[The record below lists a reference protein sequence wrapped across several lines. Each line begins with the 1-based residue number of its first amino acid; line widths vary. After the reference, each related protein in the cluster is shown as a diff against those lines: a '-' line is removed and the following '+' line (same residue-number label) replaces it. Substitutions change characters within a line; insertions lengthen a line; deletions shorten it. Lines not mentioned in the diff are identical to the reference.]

1 MPPKVRFT
9 RESVLTAAFDMVREG
24 GLDVLNARS
33 LAARVGSSTQPLFRV
48 FSGMDEIKEQ
58 VIQMAQQRFDDCI
71 REYQNDEMPAYKRT
85 GMAYIRFAREE
96 KQLFRM
102 MFMCEHTEAERRS
115 IAAGTM
121 DYVHNAGIE
130 STGLN
135 MQQMERFHFHMWI
148 YVHGLASMIATGYL
162 DLGDEMASTL
172 ITECYQGLRKQF
184 FTQKENT

>member
-24 GLDVLNARS
+24 GLEALNARS

-48 FSGMDEIKEQ
+48 FSGMDEIKDQ
-58 VIQMAQQRFDDCI
+58 VVLMAQRCFD
-71 REYQNDEMPAYKRT
+71 EYVMAYQNDEMPAYKRT

-102 MFMCEHTEAERRS
+102 LFMCERTDMSGSS
-115 IAAGTM
+115 IDAGTM
-121 DYVHNAGIE
+121 KYVHNVGMA

-135 MQQMERFHFHMWI
+135 TQQMERFHFQMWV
-148 YVHGLASMIATGYL
+148 YVHGLAVMIATGYL
-162 DLGDEMASTL
+162 DIGDDMASTL

-184 FTQKENT
+184 VP

>member
-24 GLDVLNARS
+24 GLETLNARS

-58 VIQMAQQRFDDCI
+58 VVLMAQQRFD
-71 REYQNDEMPAYKRT
+71 EYVTAYQNDEMPAYKRT

-96 KQLFRM
+96 KQLFSM
-102 MFMCEHTEAERRS
+102 LFMCERSDAETMS
-115 IAAGTM
+115 ISAGTM
-121 DYVHNAGIE
+121 KYVQNAGME
-130 STGLN
+130 STGLE
-135 MQQMERFHFHMWI
+135 MPEMERFHFHMWI

-184 FTQKENT
+184 VP